1 MRVSPRSHRTA
12 LMGCALTGSL
22 LLAACS
28 GTGTGTGTSTGAESS
43 FATDAQGAPAVAGG
57 ASPDLA
63 KSAVSNSQ
71 LQIVRTAS
79 LAMTAEDITKAALQL
94 KALFVREHGAVTS
107 EDTQMAQ
114 DSAQSTISG
123 QVPAA
128 SLDAFLTSAAA
139 LGTVIS
145 LNTSA
150 YDVTSQKVDLDA
162 RISSLT
168 ASIDRLRQLMS
179 NAANVSDLLAAEG
192 QLASRQADLDSLT
205 SQRSYLAQQVDMSM
219 VSVTITHPDTS
230 NLALPIAGG
239 ALVLLILLGTTGAV
253 VGLVVSRTYRRRQR
267 SSSPTA

>member
-1 MRVSPRSHRTA
+1 MRVSPRSHRLA
-12 LMGCALTGSL
+12 LMGCALAGSL
-22 LLAACS
+22 MLAACS
-28 GTGTGTGTSTGAESS
+28 GTGTGSGAESS
-43 FATDAQGAPAVAGG
+43 LAMDAQGAPAVAGG

-63 KSAVSNSQ
+63 KSAVFNGQ

-79 LAMTAEDITKAALQL
+79 LALTADDITQAAQKL
-94 KALFVREHGAVTS
+94 KALVVREHGTVTS
-107 EDTQMAQ
+107 EDSQMAQ
-114 DSAQSTISG
+114 DSAQSTISS

-139 LGTVIS
+139 LGTVVS

-162 RISSLT
+162 RIASLT

-205 SQRSYLAQQVDMSM
+205 NQRAYLSQQVSMSS
-219 VSVTITHPDTS
+219 VTVTITQPSAD
-230 NLALPIAGG
+230 NVALPIA
-239 ALVLLILLGTTGAV
+239 AAAVAVLILMGVTGV
-253 VGLVVSRTYRRRQR
+253 VAGLVVSRTYRRRQR